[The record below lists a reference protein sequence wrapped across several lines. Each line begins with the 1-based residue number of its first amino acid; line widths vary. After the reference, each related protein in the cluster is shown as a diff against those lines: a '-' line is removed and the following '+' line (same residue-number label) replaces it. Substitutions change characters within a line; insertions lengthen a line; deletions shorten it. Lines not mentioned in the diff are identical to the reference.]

1 MIDTID
7 ESIGE
12 KVAITRGISNIIYKI
27 NCFKSDWFYSL
38 SPQQKEWLEQ
48 SIVPLKKLL
57 AEAVR

>member
-1 MIDTID
+1 MID

-27 NCFKSDWFYSL
+27 YCFKSDWSYSL

-48 SIVPLKKLL
+48 SLVPLKKVL